1 MRHFSHEISVATSE
15 PIEFVDITGAVGEAL
30 ERSGVKEGLATV
42 FSRHTTCAIK
52 INERC
57 ARLME
62 DMREHLEA
70 AVPGIGYRHDEGTI
84 DGRRNG
90 RGHLMSMMLG
100 ASETIPVAGGR
111 LGLGRWQSV
120 FFIELDG
127 PRSERRITVKI
138 VGE

>member
-1 MRHFSHEISVATSE
+1 MKHFSHEIIVATSE
-15 PIEFVDITGAVGEAL
+15 PIEFVDITKAVRQAL
-30 ERSGVKEGLATV
+30 ERSGVREGLATV
-42 FSRHTTCAIK
+42 FSQHTTCAIK

-57 ARLME
+57 ARLIE
-62 DMREHLEA
+62 DMREHLET
-70 AVPGIGYRHDEGTI
+70 AVPGTEYRHDEGTI

-120 FFIELDG
+120 FFVELDG
-127 PRSERRITVKI
+127 PRPGRRITVRI
-138 VGE
+138 IGE